1 MEGLAYT
8 YSYLA
13 CETDATS
20 EVSLQP
26 RRLATLLSFAI
37 AFGFGSGARADELS
51 PTCNCTASD
60 SASVTPASTQK
71 LDVQKVGSSG
81 LSIVELQNTLKRLG
95 YFPTDVRATG
105 YYGSITQ
112 ESVRRFQEAYGLDA
126 DGTVGGKTLEK
137 LNELAQMQPAAA
149 AEISSRRGA
158 TMPRSSDPAP
168 KPIHPNLDAEVDR
181 PTNSEPVPDRRS
193 SMGSFKPGDLGSS
206 VTQAK
211 QRLNQFGYT
220 AGTGH
225 IFDTQMTVALKR
237 FQEDKGLKTDGFLGP
252 KTEQIL
258 YAFERGLPELKQGDT
273 GNLVQLVQ
281 FQLQMVPTGD
291 FDEVTQANVKV
302 FQTTQGLPVTGVVD
316 AKTHQAL
323 GTHRA
328 RLTLAALR

>member
-13 CETDATS
+13 RETDATA

-26 RRLATLLSFAI
+26 RRLATLLGFAI
-37 AFGFGSGARADELS
+37 AFGFGGGAKADELPS
-51 PTCNCTASD
+51 TCNCTPSEPT
-60 SASVTPASTQK
+60 SVTPASTQK
-71 LDVQKVGSSG
+71 LGVQKLGSSG

-112 ESVRRFQEAYGLDA
+112 ESVRRFQEAYGLEV
-126 DGTVGGKTLEK
+126 DGTVGEATLMKIKEVAS
-137 LNELAQMQPAAA
+137 EQPAAS

-158 TMPRSSDPAP
+158 TMPRSSDPDS
-168 KPIHPNLDAEVDR
+168 KPIQPKLDEEVDR
-181 PTNSEPVPDRRS
+181 PAVKEPIPERRS
-193 SMGSFKPGDLGSS
+193 STGSLKPGDLGSA
-206 VTQAK
+206 VAAAK

-220 AGTGH
+220 AGTGN

-252 KTEQIL
+252 KTEQLL
-258 YAFERGLPELKQGDT
+258 YAFERGLPELKLGDT
-273 GNLVQLVQ
+273 GNLVQLAQ

-302 FQTTQGLPVTGVVD
+302 FQTTQGLPVTGVID

-328 RLTLAALR
+328 RLTLAALK

>member
-8 YSYLA
+8 YSHLA
-13 CETDATS
+13 RETDATAQ
-20 EVSLQP
+20 VSLQP
-26 RRLATLLSFAI
+26 RRLATLLGFAI
-37 AFGFGSGARADELS
+37 AFGFGGGARADELS
-51 PTCNCTASD
+51 PTCNCTA
-60 SASVTPASTQK
+60 AEAAAGTPIS
-71 LDVQKVGSSG
+71 VQKVGSSG
-81 LSIVELQNTLKRLG
+81 LGVVELQNTLKRLG
-95 YFPTDVRATG
+95 YFPADVRATG

-112 ESVRRFQEAYGLDA
+112 ESVRRFQEAYGLEP
-126 DGTVGGKTLEK
+126 DGTVGGKTLVK
-137 LNELAQMQPAAA
+137 LKEVAQTQPAAG

-158 TMPRSSDPAP
+158 TMPRSSDPAQ
-168 KPIHPNLDAEVDR
+168 KPIQPSLDTEVDR
-181 PTNSEPVPDRRS
+181 PTVKEPVPDRRS
-193 SMGSFKPGDLGSS
+193 SIGSLKPGDLGSA
-206 VTQAK
+206 VAEAK

-220 AGTGH
+220 AGTGNV
-225 IFDTQMTVALKR
+225 FDTQMTVALKR

-252 KTEQIL
+252 KTEQLL

-281 FQLQMVPTGD
+281 YQLQMVPTGD

-302 FQTTQGLPVTGVVD
+302 FQTTQGLPSTGVVD